1 MAAYAYALMVALV
14 LLTTFAFLSRENVR
28 DDN

>member
-14 LLTTFAFLSRENVR
+14 LLSTFAFLRREKVR
-28 DDN
+28 ADN